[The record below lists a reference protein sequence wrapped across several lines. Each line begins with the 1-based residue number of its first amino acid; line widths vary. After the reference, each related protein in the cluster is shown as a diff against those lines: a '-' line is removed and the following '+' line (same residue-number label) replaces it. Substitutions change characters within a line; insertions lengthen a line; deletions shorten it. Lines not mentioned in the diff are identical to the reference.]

1 MRLGSSPTVWCS
13 LDTAVSVGLGF
24 FLFKKHSCN
33 STTSKAPYNSDIL
46 KALIQVA
53 STFFFCNG
61 NSVTLGGW
69 RRLLT
74 QLSTCPP
81 FLLQQYDCTINCLVS
96 NSLSVM
102 LSKCDRKKI
111 DFTFCLGILELYCHV
126 PTCVPCHLS
135 SMPLQVVLVSQTFRN
150 Q

>member
-53 STFFFCNG
+53 STFFF
-61 NSVTLGGW
+61 
-69 RRLLT
+69 
-74 QLSTCPP
+74 
-81 FLLQQYDCTINCLVS
+81 
-96 NSLSVM
+96 SVM
-102 LSKCDRKKI
+102 GTLSPWEVEGDC
-111 DFTFCLGILELYCHV
+111 
-126 PTCVPCHLS
+126 
-135 SMPLQVVLVSQTFRN
+135 
-150 Q
+150 